1 MRNQGQRRPPHV
13 ATRACVLLFALTP
26 LLGACATDGGK
37 CGEFR
42 VMSWNVARGY
52 GLNPPV
58 LGAML
63 PRRLTTAGALEDDE
77 RVKAADVIALQ
88 EVCGEAD
95 AHDVGWFAAALGTPH
110 VYFKRADPD
119 RVGACKE
126 GLALIS
132 RWPIVKAG
140 SLLLPAMKPMRKT
153 AIWVDVRIPSERG
166 GRLVR
171 VWNVHMDHSTTGMT
185 APEGRRLQLAPVL
198 AQIAEVRGRAHDRGL
213 VLVGDFNTLQA
224 REPVVDDAAAVLV
237 EALADDQATHV
248 LGWRLD
254 HLFFGGL
261 LRREAKVVTLPGSD
275 HFAIMADFDLP
286 PQASEFIARERRP
299 TVVAP

>member
-1 MRNQGQRRPPHV
+1 MRTPLENRTPRLAPHL
-13 ATRACVLLFALTP
+13 CVLLTALISF
-26 LLGACATDGGK
+26 LGACTTDGAK

-52 GLNPPV
+52 GLNPPM

-77 RVKAADVIALQ
+77 RVKVADVIALQ

-95 AHDVGWFAAALGTPH
+95 AHHVGWFAAALGTPH

-119 RVGACKE
+119 RDGACKE

-153 AIWVDVRIPSERG
+153 AIWVDVRVPSASG
-166 GRLVR
+166 ARLVR
-171 VWNVHMDHSTTGMT
+171 IWNVHMDHSGTGMS
-185 APEGRRLQLAPVL
+185 APEGRRMQLAPVL
-198 AQIAEVRGRAHDRGL
+198 AQIAEVRGRARDRGL

-224 REPVVDDAAAVLV
+224 DEPVVDDAAAVLV
-237 EALADDQATHV
+237 AALTDDQATHV

-261 LRREAKVVTLPGSD
+261 LRKDAKVVTLPGSD

-286 PQASEFIARERRP
+286 LKQSEFPALERRSALTLP
-299 TVVAP
+299 